1 MISRRTLRTLTAAS
15 LAFAGTLALA
25 AMTATY
31 LVPSTSMARAA
42 ATENE
47 MMLVHN
53 VFFTV
58 RDRSPEYAAQL
69 VAACDKWLTNHP
81 GTVFYAAGTLS
92 DLDRDVNDRDFDVGL
107 HLVFE
112 NRQAH
117 DAYQVSERHQQFI
130 KENKHLWTKVRV
142 FDSVAARKAS
152 SAE

>member
-1 MISRRTLRTLTAAS
+1 MISNRNLRTWAAS
-15 LAFAGTLALA
+15 LALAGMLALA
-25 AMTATY
+25 ALAAVY
-31 LVPSTSMARAA
+31 LSPPTPMARAA
-42 ATENE
+42 DPKNE

-69 VAACDKWLTNHP
+69 VAACDKWLTDHP
-81 GTVFYAAGTLS
+81 GTLFYAAGTLS
-92 DLDRDVNDRDFDVGL
+92 DLDREVNDRDFDVGL

-130 KENKHLWTKVRV
+130 EQNRHLWTKVRV
-142 FDSVAARKAS
+142 FDSVAERKAKS
-152 SAE
+152 D

>member
-1 MISRRTLRTLTAAS
+1 MISSNSLRTLAVS
-15 LAFAGTLALA
+15 LTLAVPLA
-25 AMTATY
+25 WAAGAILDLTPHPP
-31 LVPSTSMARAA
+31 LARAHGP
-42 ATENE
+42 ESE

-69 VAACDKWLTNHP
+69 VAACDKWLTDHP

-92 DLDRDVNDRDFDVGL
+92 DLDREVNDRDFDVGL

-112 NRQAH
+112 NRAAH

-130 KENKHLWTKVRV
+130 EQNRHLWTKVRV
-142 FDSVAARKAS
+142 FDSVAERKVKS
-152 SAE
+152 N